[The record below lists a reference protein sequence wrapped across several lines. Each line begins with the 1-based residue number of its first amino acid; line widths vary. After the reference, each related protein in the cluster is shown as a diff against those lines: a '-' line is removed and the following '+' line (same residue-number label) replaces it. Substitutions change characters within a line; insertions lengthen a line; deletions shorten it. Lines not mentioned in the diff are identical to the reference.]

1 MTSKNNLNESLKKL
15 TDIVHWFDEQKEVDV
30 EAGLDKVK
38 EGAVLIKSCR
48 ERLKAIENEFEEIQ
62 KEIDDSVAGV

>member
-1 MTSKNNLNESLKKL
+1 MTSKNNLNESLKEL
-15 TDIVHWFDEQKEVDV
+15 TEIVHWFDEQKEVDI

-48 ERLKAIENEFEEIQ
+48 QRLQVIENEFEEIQ
-62 KEIDDSVAGV
+62 KQIDDSVGDL